1 MEDIR
6 NSGEPLG
13 NDLQHFYYM
22 ANKMCSINLQK
33 LKAHQRLPELGRG
46 GPEGAHGAGKGAA
59 QWVKGLPFDESVL

>member
-1 MEDIR
+1 
-6 NSGEPLG
+6 
-13 NDLQHFYYM
+13 
-22 ANKMCSINLQK
+22 MCSINLQK